1 MTYNLLVISIK
12 KRILNMYHTVIIGGG
27 CLGAA
32 TAVSLQR
39 KLNSIGKGEKV
50 CLIEK
55 AVLCAAESSRHS
67 GIVRSANADPDAS
80 MMANLSTKMWKDLSG
95 IWGLKMELDEFG
107 AIWIAKKN
115 EDGENPAWSEL
126 AERMKKIDLKFEEI
140 SSKSAISKCGTTLI
154 TDENESYF
162 FEPDAFQLDPS
173 ILRSTL
179 YNAIDTN
186 GVDLYEKTEVDSII
200 FKGNEIL
207 GCTTNNG
214 KFDAKNFVNATGAWS
229 SQLFSKIGL
238 KIPVTIEPVSV
249 VNWMESP
256 RQIKY
261 EYPIIADYTN
271 LCYFRSWRGNKMH
284 AHQPRKRS
292 VYEIAKN
299 FINDLTSVNG
309 GEYLNEPMNQSLAY
323 NQIKNYEDISKK
335 RFSNIDKTVYAS
347 GYRSF
352 FDITPDLRFILGQDS
367 KYTNLFHNLGSGQAM
382 KYSPVLGESVAEEI
396 MNESFITK
404 KFDYKK
410 FNINRFGDDYMKEFW
425 NLVQGEENTLHRQ
438 GKNTL

>member
-1 MTYNLLVISIK
+1 
-12 KRILNMYHTVIIGGG
+12 MYHTVVIGGG

-32 TAVSLQR
+32 TAISLQR
-39 KLNSIGKGEKV
+39 KLNKEGKGEKV
-50 CLIEK
+50 CLVDK

-80 MMANLSTKMWKDLSG
+80 IMASLSTKMWKNLEEY
-95 IWGLKMELDEFG
+95 WGKNMEIDAFG

-115 EDGENPAWSEL
+115 SDGENPAWNQLSD
-126 AERMKKIDLKFEEI
+126 RMKEINLTFEEI
-140 SSKSAISKCGTTLI
+140 SPDSALEKCGDTLLI
-154 TDENESYF
+154 DKDESYF
-162 FEPDAFQLDPS
+162 YEPEAFQLDPS
-173 ILRSTL
+173 ILRSVL
-179 YNAIDTN
+179 YDAIDEN
-186 GVDLYEKTEVDSII
+186 RVELFEKTEVEAII
-200 FKGNEIL
+200 TNGNKIVS
-207 GCTTNNG
+207 CMTNNG

-299 FINDLTSVNG
+299 FLNDLCAVNG

-352 FDITPDLRFILGQDS
+352 FDITPDLRFILGKDS
-367 KYTNLFHNLGSGQAM
+367 KINNLFHNLGSGQAM
-382 KYSPVLGESVAEEI
+382 KYSPVLVESVAEEI
-396 MNESFITK
+396 LGEKNITK
-404 KFDYKK
+404 TFDYDK
-410 FNINRFGDDYMKEFW
+410 FKIDRFGDDYMQNFW
-425 NLVQGEENTLHRQ
+425 NLVNGEENTLHRQ

>member
-1 MTYNLLVISIK
+1 
-12 KRILNMYHTVIIGGG
+12 MYHTVVIGGG

-32 TAVSLQR
+32 AAISLQR
-39 KLNSIGKGEKV
+39 KLNKLGKNEKV

-80 MMANLSTKMWKDLSG
+80 LMASMSSQMWKNLSNVWG
-95 IWGLKMELDEFG
+95 IDMELDEFG

-115 EDGENPAWSEL
+115 SDGENPAWSEL
-126 AERMKKIDLKFEEI
+126 SKRMKKIELVFQEI
-140 SSKSAISKCGTTLI
+140 DTNSAIEKCGTTLL
-154 TDENESYF
+154 TDEDESYF
-162 FEPDAFQLDPS
+162 YEPAAFQLDPS

-179 YNAIDTN
+179 YDALETN
-186 GVDLYEKTEVDSII
+186 GVDLMEKTEVDTILT
-200 FKGNEIL
+200 KGNEII
-207 GCTTNNG
+207 GVTTSNG
-214 KFDAKNFVNATGAWS
+214 NINGKNFVNATGAWS

-256 RQIKY
+256 KQIRY
-261 EYPIIADYTN
+261 EYPIVADYTN

-299 FINDLTSVNG
+299 FLNDLTSVNG

-352 FDITPDLRFILGQDS
+352 FDITPDLRFILGKDS
-367 KYTNLFHNLGSGQAM
+367 KFKNLFHNLGSGQAV
-382 KYSPVLGESVAEEI
+382 KYCPVLGESIAEEI
-396 MNESFITK
+396 INEPKITK
-404 KFDYKK
+404 KFNYKK
-410 FNINRFGDDYMKEFW
+410 FNINRFSENYMRDFW

>member
-39 KLNSIGKGEKV
+39 KLNSIGKGDKV

-162 FEPDAFQLDPS
+162 FEPGAFQLDPS

-396 MNESFITK
+396 MNESIITK

>member
-1 MTYNLLVISIK
+1 
-12 KRILNMYHTVIIGGG
+12 MYHTAVIGGG

-32 TAVSLQR
+32 AAISLQR
-39 KLNSIGKGEKV
+39 KLNEIGKNQKV

-80 MMANLSTKMWKDLSG
+80 VMASMSSGMWKNLSKTWG
-95 IWGLKMELDEFG
+95 IDMELDEFG

-115 EDGENPAWSEL
+115 SDGENPAWMEL
-126 AERMKKIDLKFEEI
+126 SKRMEKIDLVFQEI
-140 SSKSAISKCGTTLI
+140 DTNSAIEKCGQTLL
-154 TDENESYF
+154 TDESESYF
-162 FEPDAFQLDPS
+162 YEPEAFQLDPS

-179 YNAIDTN
+179 YDALDHN
-186 GVDLYEKTEVDSII
+186 GVELMEKTEVDAILT
-200 FKGNEIL
+200 KGKEIKGL
-207 GCTTNNG
+207 TTTNG
-214 KFDAKNFVNATGAWS
+214 KINAKNFVNATGAWS

-256 RQIKY
+256 KQIRY
-261 EYPIIADYTN
+261 EYPIVADYTN

-299 FINDLTSVNG
+299 FLNDLTSVNG

-352 FDITPDLRFILGQDS
+352 FDITPDLRFILGKDN
-367 KYTNLFHNLGSGQAM
+367 KFDNLFHNLGSGQAM
-382 KYSPVLGESVAEEI
+382 KYCPVLGESIAEEI
-396 MNESFITK
+396 LNDKQITK

-410 FNINRFGDDYMKEFW
+410 FSISRFSEDYMKEFW

>member
-1 MTYNLLVISIK
+1 
-12 KRILNMYHTVIIGGG
+12 MYHTIVIGGG

-32 TAVSLQR
+32 AAISLQR
-39 KLNSIGKGEKV
+39 KLNKLGKGDKV
-50 CLIEK
+50 CLVEK

-80 MMANLSTKMWKDLSG
+80 IMASMSSKMWKNLSSV
-95 IWGLKMELDEFG
+95 WGLDMEIDEFG

-115 EDGENPAWSEL
+115 ADGENPAWSDL
-126 AERMKKIDLKFEEI
+126 SERMSKIQLTFEEI
-140 SSKSAISKCGTTLI
+140 DTNSATQKCGETLL

-162 FEPDAFQLDPS
+162 YEPAAFQLDPS

-179 YNAIDTN
+179 YDAIDEN
-186 GVDLYEKTEVDSII
+186 GVVLMEKTEVDTILTKGKEII
-200 FKGNEIL
+200 GI
-207 GCTTNNG
+207 TTNNG
-214 KFDAKNFVNATGAWS
+214 KLDAKNFVNATGAWS

-256 RQIKY
+256 KQIRY
-261 EYPIIADYTN
+261 EYPIVADYTN

-299 FINDLTSVNG
+299 FLNDLTSVNG

-352 FDITPDLRFILGQDS
+352 FDITPDLRFILGKDS
-367 KYTNLFHNLGSGQAM
+367 KFNNLFHNLGSGQAM
-382 KYSPVLGESVAEEI
+382 KYCPVLGESIAEEI
-396 MNESFITK
+396 LNESDVTG

-410 FNINRFGDDYMKEFW
+410 FNINRFSDDYMKDFW

>member
-1 MTYNLLVISIK
+1 
-12 KRILNMYHTVIIGGG
+12 MYHTIVIGGG

-32 TAVSLQR
+32 AAISLQR
-39 KLNSIGKGEKV
+39 KLNKIGKGDKV
-50 CLIEK
+50 CLVEK

-80 MMANLSTKMWKDLSG
+80 IMASMSSKMWKSLSSV
-95 IWGLKMELDEFG
+95 WGLDMEIDEFG

-115 EDGENPAWSEL
+115 ADGENPAWSDL
-126 AERMKKIDLKFEEI
+126 SERMSKIQLTFEEI
-140 SSKSAISKCGTTLI
+140 DTNSATQKCGETLL

-162 FEPDAFQLDPS
+162 YEPAAFQLDPS

-179 YNAIDTN
+179 YDAIDEN
-186 GVDLYEKTEVDSII
+186 GVILMEKTEVDTILTKGKEII
-200 FKGNEIL
+200 GI
-207 GCTTNNG
+207 TTNNG
-214 KFDAKNFVNATGAWS
+214 KLDAKNFVNATGAWS

-256 RQIKY
+256 KQIRY
-261 EYPIIADYTN
+261 EYPIVADYTN

-299 FINDLTSVNG
+299 FLNDLTSVNG

-352 FDITPDLRFILGQDS
+352 FDITPDLRFILGKDS
-367 KYTNLFHNLGSGQAM
+367 KFNNLFHNLGSGQAM
-382 KYSPVLGESVAEEI
+382 KYCPVLGESIAEEI
-396 MNESFITK
+396 LNESDVTG

-410 FNINRFGDDYMKEFW
+410 FNINRFSDDYMKDFW

>member
-1 MTYNLLVISIK
+1 
-12 KRILNMYHTVIIGGG
+12 MYHTIVIGGG
-27 CLGAA
+27 CLGASA
-32 TAVSLQR
+32 AISLQR
-39 KLNSIGKGEKV
+39 KLNRLGKGDKV
-50 CLIEK
+50 CLVEK

-80 MMANLSTKMWKDLSG
+80 IMASMSSKMWKNLSS
-95 IWGLKMELDEFG
+95 IWGLDMEIDEFG

-115 EDGENPAWSEL
+115 ADGENPAWSDL
-126 AERMKKIDLKFEEI
+126 SERMSKIQLIFEEI
-140 SSKSAISKCGTTLI
+140 DTNSATQKCGETLL

-162 FEPDAFQLDPS
+162 YEPAAFQLDPS

-179 YNAIDTN
+179 YDAIDEN
-186 GVDLYEKTEVDSII
+186 GVVLMEKTEVDTILTKGKEII
-200 FKGNEIL
+200 GI
-207 GCTTNNG
+207 TTNNG
-214 KFDAKNFVNATGAWS
+214 KLDAKNFVNATGAWS

-256 RQIKY
+256 KQIRY
-261 EYPIIADYTN
+261 EYPIVADYTN

-299 FINDLTSVNG
+299 FLNDLTSVNG

-352 FDITPDLRFILGQDS
+352 FDITPDLRFILGKDS
-367 KYTNLFHNLGSGQAM
+367 KFNNLFHNLGSGQAM
-382 KYSPVLGESVAEEI
+382 KYCPVLGESIAEEI
-396 MNESFITK
+396 LNESDVTG

-410 FNINRFGDDYMKEFW
+410 FNINRFSDDYMKDFW

>member
-162 FEPDAFQLDPS
+162 FEPGAFQLDPS

-396 MNESFITK
+396 MNESLITK
-404 KFDYKK
+404 KFNYKK
-410 FNINRFGDDYMKEFW
+410 FNISRFGDDYMKEFW

>member
-1 MTYNLLVISIK
+1 
-12 KRILNMYHTVIIGGG
+12 MYHTIVIGGG
-27 CLGAA
+27 CLGASA
-32 TAVSLQR
+32 AISLQR
-39 KLNSIGKGEKV
+39 RLNKLGKGEKV
-50 CLIEK
+50 CLVEK

-80 MMANLSTKMWKDLSG
+80 IMASMSSKMWKNLASV
-95 IWGLKMELDEFG
+95 WGLNMELDEFG

-115 EDGENPAWSEL
+115 ADGENPAWADLSD
-126 AERMKKIDLKFEEI
+126 RMSKIDLIFQEI
-140 SSKSAISKCGTTLI
+140 DTNSATQKCGETLL
-154 TDENESYF
+154 TDDNESYF
-162 FEPDAFQLDPS
+162 YEPAAFQLDPS

-179 YNAIDTN
+179 YDAIDEN
-186 GVDLYEKTEVDSII
+186 GVALMEKTEVDTILTKGKEII
-200 FKGNEIL
+200 GL
-207 GCTTNNG
+207 TTNNG
-214 KFDAKNFVNATGAWS
+214 KLDAKNFVNATGAWS

-256 RQIKY
+256 KQIRY
-261 EYPIIADYTN
+261 EYPIVADYTN
-271 LCYFRSWRGNKMH
+271 LCYFRSWMGNKMH

-299 FINDLTSVNG
+299 FLNDLTSVNG

-352 FDITPDLRFILGQDS
+352 FDITPDLRFILGKDS
-367 KYTNLFHNLGSGQAM
+367 KFNNLFHNLGSGQAM
-382 KYSPVLGESVAEEI
+382 KYCPVLGESIAEEI
-396 MNESFITK
+396 LNESDITE
-404 KFDYKK
+404 KFNYKK
-410 FNINRFGDDYMKEFW
+410 FNINRFSDDYMKDFW

>member
-1 MTYNLLVISIK
+1 
-12 KRILNMYHTVIIGGG
+12 MYHTIVIGGG

-32 TAVSLQR
+32 AAISLQR
-39 KLNSIGKGEKV
+39 KLNRLGKGDKV
-50 CLIEK
+50 CLVEK

-80 MMANLSTKMWKDLSG
+80 IMASMSSKMWKNLSSV
-95 IWGLKMELDEFG
+95 WGLDMEIDEFG

-115 EDGENPAWSEL
+115 ADGENPAWSDL
-126 AERMKKIDLKFEEI
+126 SDRMSKIQLTFEEI
-140 SSKSAISKCGTTLI
+140 DTNSATQKCGETLL

-162 FEPDAFQLDPS
+162 YEPAAFQLDPS

-179 YNAIDTN
+179 YDAIDEN
-186 GVDLYEKTEVDSII
+186 GVVLMEKTEVDTILTKGKEII
-200 FKGNEIL
+200 GI
-207 GCTTNNG
+207 TTNNG
-214 KFDAKNFVNATGAWS
+214 NLNAKNFVNATGAWS
-229 SQLFSKIGL
+229 SHLFSKIGL

-256 RQIKY
+256 KQIRY
-261 EYPIIADYTN
+261 EYPIVADYTN

-299 FINDLTSVNG
+299 FLNDLTSVNG

-352 FDITPDLRFILGQDS
+352 FDITPDLRFILGKDS
-367 KYTNLFHNLGSGQAM
+367 KFNNLFHNLGSGQAM
-382 KYSPVLGESVAEEI
+382 KYCPVLGESIAEEI
-396 MNESFITK
+396 LNESDVTA

-410 FNINRFGDDYMKEFW
+410 FNINRFSDDYMKDFW

>member
-1 MTYNLLVISIK
+1 
-12 KRILNMYHTVIIGGG
+12 LN
-27 CLGAA
+27 
-32 TAVSLQR
+32 
-39 KLNSIGKGEKV
+39 KEGKGEKV
-50 CLIEK
+50 CLVDK

-80 MMANLSTKMWKDLSG
+80 IMASLSTKMWKNLEEY
-95 IWGLKMELDEFG
+95 WGKNMEIDAFG

-115 EDGENPAWSEL
+115 SDGENPAWNQLSD
-126 AERMKKIDLKFEEI
+126 RMKEINLTFEEI
-140 SSKSAISKCGTTLI
+140 SPDSALEKCGDTLLI
-154 TDENESYF
+154 DKDESYF
-162 FEPDAFQLDPS
+162 YEPEAFQLDPS
-173 ILRSTL
+173 ILRSVL
-179 YNAIDTN
+179 YDAIDEN
-186 GVDLYEKTEVDSII
+186 RVELFEKTEVEAII
-200 FKGNEIL
+200 TNGNKIVS
-207 GCTTNNG
+207 CMTNNG

-299 FINDLTSVNG
+299 FLNDLCAVNG

-352 FDITPDLRFILGQDS
+352 FDITPDLRFILGKDS
-367 KYTNLFHNLGSGQAM
+367 KINNLFHNLGSGQAM

-396 MNESFITK
+396 LGEKNITK
-404 KFDYKK
+404 TFDYDK
-410 FNINRFGDDYMKEFW
+410 FKIDRFGDDYMQNFW
-425 NLVQGEENTLHRQ
+425 NLVNGEENTLHRQ

>member
-1 MTYNLLVISIK
+1 
-12 KRILNMYHTVIIGGG
+12 MYHTIVIGGG

-32 TAVSLQR
+32 AAISLQR
-39 KLNSIGKGEKV
+39 KLNKLGKGEKV
-50 CLIEK
+50 CLVEK

-80 MMANLSTKMWKDLSG
+80 IMASMSSKMWKNLSS
-95 IWGLKMELDEFG
+95 IWGLDMELDEFG

-115 EDGENPAWSEL
+115 SDGENPAWSDL
-126 AERMKKIDLKFEEI
+126 SERMSKIELVFQEI
-140 SSKSAISKCGTTLI
+140 DTDSATQKCGETLL

-162 FEPDAFQLDPS
+162 YEPAAFQLDPS

-179 YNAIDTN
+179 YSAIDEN
-186 GVDLYEKTEVDSII
+186 GVILMEKTEVDTILTKGKEII
-200 FKGNEIL
+200 GI
-207 GCTTNNG
+207 TTNNG
-214 KFDAKNFVNATGAWS
+214 KLDAKNFVNATGAWS

-256 RQIKY
+256 KQIRY
-261 EYPIIADYTN
+261 EYPIVADYTN

-299 FINDLTSVNG
+299 FLNDLTSVNG

-352 FDITPDLRFILGQDS
+352 FDITPDLRFILGKDS
-367 KYTNLFHNLGSGQAM
+367 KFNNLFHNLGSGQAM
-382 KYSPVLGESVAEEI
+382 KYCPVLGESVAEEI
-396 MNESFITK
+396 LNESNVTD

-410 FNINRFGDDYMKEFW
+410 FNINRFSDDYMKDFW

>member
-1 MTYNLLVISIK
+1 
-12 KRILNMYHTVIIGGG
+12 MYHTIVIGGG
-27 CLGAA
+27 CLGASA
-32 TAVSLQR
+32 AISLQR
-39 KLNSIGKGEKV
+39 KLNKKGKQEKV
-50 CLIEK
+50 CLVEK

-80 MMANLSTKMWKDLSG
+80 MMAMISTKMWKNLSEV
-95 IWGLKMELDEFG
+95 WGLDMELDEFG

-115 EDGENPAWSEL
+115 SEGENPVWNDLSK
-126 AERMKKIDLKFEEI
+126 RMNKINLVFEEI
-140 SSKSAISKCGTTLI
+140 NSSSAVEKCGTTLL

-162 FEPDAFQLDPS
+162 YEPDAFQLDPS

-179 YNAIDTN
+179 YDALDHN
-186 GVDLYEKTEVDSII
+186 GVELMEKTEVDTILT
-200 FKGNEIL
+200 KGSEIVGL
-207 GCTTNNG
+207 TTNNG
-214 KFDAKNFVNATGAWS
+214 KISAKNFINATGAWS
-229 SQLFSKIGL
+229 SQLFSKIGI

-256 RQIKY
+256 KQIRY

-299 FINDLTSVNG
+299 FLNDLTTVNG

-352 FDITPDLRFILGQDS
+352 FDITPDLRFILGKDS
-367 KYTNLFHNLGSGQAM
+367 KYNNLFHNLGSGQAM
-382 KYSPVLGESVAEEI
+382 KYCPVLGESIAEEI
-396 MNESFITK
+396 MNDYDLIN

-410 FNINRFGDDYMKEFW
+410 FNINRFSDDYMKEFW

>member
-1 MTYNLLVISIK
+1 
-12 KRILNMYHTVIIGGG
+12 MYHTIVIGGG
-27 CLGAA
+27 CLGASA
-32 TAVSLQR
+32 AISLQR
-39 KLNSIGKGEKV
+39 RLNKLGKGEKV
-50 CLIEK
+50 CLVEK

-80 MMANLSTKMWKDLSG
+80 IMASMSSKMWKNLASV
-95 IWGLKMELDEFG
+95 WGLNMELDEFG

-115 EDGENPAWSEL
+115 ADGENPAWADLSD
-126 AERMKKIDLKFEEI
+126 RMSKIDLIFQEI
-140 SSKSAISKCGTTLI
+140 DTNSATQKCGETLL
-154 TDENESYF
+154 TDDNESYF
-162 FEPDAFQLDPS
+162 YEPAAFQLDPS

-179 YNAIDTN
+179 YDAIDEN
-186 GVDLYEKTEVDSII
+186 GVALMEKTEVDTILTKGKEII
-200 FKGNEIL
+200 GL
-207 GCTTNNG
+207 TTNNG
-214 KFDAKNFVNATGAWS
+214 KLDAKNFVNATGAWS

-256 RQIKY
+256 KQIRY
-261 EYPIIADYTN
+261 EYPIVADYTN

-299 FINDLTSVNG
+299 FLNDLTSVNG

-352 FDITPDLRFILGQDS
+352 FDITPDLRFILGKDS
-367 KYTNLFHNLGSGQAM
+367 KFNNLFHNLGSGQAM
-382 KYSPVLGESVAEEI
+382 KYCPVLGESIAEEI
-396 MNESFITK
+396 LNESDITE
-404 KFDYKK
+404 KFNYKK
-410 FNINRFGDDYMKEFW
+410 FNINRFSDDYMKDFW

>member
-1 MTYNLLVISIK
+1 
-12 KRILNMYHTVIIGGG
+12 MYHTVIIGGG

-32 TAVSLQR
+32 TAISLQR
-39 KLNSIGKGEKV
+39 KLNLIGKGEKV

-80 MMANLSTKMWKDLSG
+80 MMANLSTKMWKDLSVV
-95 IWGLKMELDEFG
+95 WGLKMELDEFG

-115 EDGENPAWSEL
+115 EEGENPVWSQL
-126 AERMKKIDLKFEEI
+126 AERMKKIDLIFEEI
-140 SSKSAISKCGTTLI
+140 SPKSAISKCGTTLI
-154 TDENESYF
+154 TDDKESYF

-173 ILRSTL
+173 ILRSTF
-179 YNAIDTN
+179 YDAIDEN
-186 GVDLYEKTEVDSII
+186 GVDLCEKTEVDSII
-200 FKGNEIL
+200 CKGNQIL
-207 GCTTNNG
+207 GCTTSNG

-299 FINDLTSVNG
+299 FINDLTTVNG

-323 NQIKNYEDISKK
+323 SQIKNYEDISKK

-352 FDITPDLRFILGQDS
+352 FDITPDLRFILGKDS

-396 MNESFITK
+396 MNESILTK

>member
-1 MTYNLLVISIK
+1 
-12 KRILNMYHTVIIGGG
+12 MYHTIVIGGG

-32 TAVSLQR
+32 AAISLQR
-39 KLNSIGKGEKV
+39 KLNKLGKGDKV
-50 CLIEK
+50 CLVEK

-80 MMANLSTKMWKDLSG
+80 IMASMSSKMWKNLSSV
-95 IWGLKMELDEFG
+95 WGLDMEIDEFG

-115 EDGENPAWSEL
+115 ADGENPAWSDL
-126 AERMKKIDLKFEEI
+126 SDRMRKIQLVFEEI
-140 SSKSAISKCGTTLI
+140 DTSSATQKCGETLLI
-154 TDENESYF
+154 DENESYF
-162 FEPDAFQLDPS
+162 YEPAAFQLDPS

-179 YNAIDTN
+179 YDAIDVN
-186 GVDLYEKTEVDSII
+186 GVVLMEKTEVDTILIKGKEII
-200 FKGNEIL
+200 GI
-207 GCTTNNG
+207 TTNNG
-214 KFDAKNFVNATGAWS
+214 KLDAKNFVNATGAWS

-256 RQIKY
+256 KQIRY
-261 EYPIIADYTN
+261 EYPIVADYTN

-299 FINDLTSVNG
+299 FLNDLTSVNG

-352 FDITPDLRFILGQDS
+352 FDITPDLRFILGKDS
-367 KYTNLFHNLGSGQAM
+367 KFNNLFHNLGSGQAM
-382 KYSPVLGESVAEEI
+382 KYCPVLGESIAEEI
-396 MNESFITK
+396 LNESDVTG

-410 FNINRFGDDYMKEFW
+410 FNINRFSDDYMKDFW
-425 NLVQGEENTLHRQ
+425 TLVQGEENTLHRQ

>member
-1 MTYNLLVISIK
+1 
-12 KRILNMYHTVIIGGG
+12 MYHTVIIGGG

-115 EDGENPAWSEL
+115 EDGENPAWAEL
-126 AERMKKIDLKFEEI
+126 AKRMKKIDLKFEEI

-179 YNAIDTN
+179 YNAIDAN

-396 MNESFITK
+396 MNESLITK
-404 KFDYKK
+404 KFNYKK

>member
-1 MTYNLLVISIK
+1 
-12 KRILNMYHTVIIGGG
+12 MYHTIVIGGG

-32 TAVSLQR
+32 AAISLQR
-39 KLNSIGKGEKV
+39 KLNKLGKGDKV
-50 CLIEK
+50 CLVEK

-80 MMANLSTKMWKDLSG
+80 IMASMSSKMWKSLSSV
-95 IWGLKMELDEFG
+95 WGLDMEIDEFG

-115 EDGENPAWSEL
+115 ADGENPAWSDL
-126 AERMKKIDLKFEEI
+126 SERMSKIQLTFEEI
-140 SSKSAISKCGTTLI
+140 DTNSATQKCGETLL

-162 FEPDAFQLDPS
+162 YEPAAFQLDPS

-179 YNAIDTN
+179 YDAIDEN
-186 GVDLYEKTEVDSII
+186 GVVLMEKTEVDTILIKGKEII
-200 FKGNEIL
+200 GI
-207 GCTTNNG
+207 TTNNG
-214 KFDAKNFVNATGAWS
+214 KLDAKNFVNATGAWS

-256 RQIKY
+256 KQIRY
-261 EYPIIADYTN
+261 EYPIVADYTN

-299 FINDLTSVNG
+299 FLNDLTSVNG

-352 FDITPDLRFILGQDS
+352 FDITPDLRFILGKDS
-367 KYTNLFHNLGSGQAM
+367 KFNNLFHNLGSGQAM
-382 KYSPVLGESVAEEI
+382 KYCPVLGESIAEEI
-396 MNESFITK
+396 LNESDVTG

-410 FNINRFGDDYMKEFW
+410 FNINRFSDDYMKDFW

>member
-1 MTYNLLVISIK
+1 
-12 KRILNMYHTVIIGGG
+12 MYHTVVIGGG

-32 TAVSLQR
+32 TAISLQR
-39 KLNSIGKGEKV
+39 KLNKEGKGEKV
-50 CLIEK
+50 CLVDK

-80 MMANLSTKMWKDLSG
+80 IMASLSTKMWKNLEEY
-95 IWGLKMELDEFG
+95 WGKNMEIDAFG

-115 EDGENPAWSEL
+115 SDGENPAWNQLSD
-126 AERMKKIDLKFEEI
+126 RMKEINLTFEEI
-140 SSKSAISKCGTTLI
+140 SPDSALEKCGDTLLI
-154 TDENESYF
+154 DKDESYF
-162 FEPDAFQLDPS
+162 YEPEAFQLDPS
-173 ILRSTL
+173 ILRSVL
-179 YNAIDTN
+179 YDAIDEN
-186 GVDLYEKTEVDSII
+186 RVELFEKTEVEAII
-200 FKGNEIL
+200 TNGNKIVS
-207 GCTTNNG
+207 CMTNSG

-299 FINDLTSVNG
+299 FLNDLCAVNG

-352 FDITPDLRFILGQDS
+352 FDITPDLRFILGKDS
-367 KYTNLFHNLGSGQAM
+367 KINNLFHNLGSGQAM

-396 MNESFITK
+396 LGEKNITK
-404 KFDYKK
+404 TFDYDK
-410 FNINRFGDDYMKEFW
+410 FKIDRFGDDYMQNFW
-425 NLVQGEENTLHRQ
+425 NLVNGEENTLHRQ

>member
-1 MTYNLLVISIK
+1 
-12 KRILNMYHTVIIGGG
+12 MYHTVIIGGG

-162 FEPDAFQLDPS
+162 FEPGAFQLDPS

-179 YNAIDTN
+179 YNAIDAN

>member
-1 MTYNLLVISIK
+1 
-12 KRILNMYHTVIIGGG
+12 MYHTIVIGGG

-32 TAVSLQR
+32 AAISLQR
-39 KLNSIGKGEKV
+39 KLNKIGKGDKV
-50 CLIEK
+50 CLVEK

-80 MMANLSTKMWKDLSG
+80 IMASMSSKMWKNLSSV
-95 IWGLKMELDEFG
+95 WGLDMEIDEFG

-115 EDGENPAWSEL
+115 ADGENPAWSDL
-126 AERMKKIDLKFEEI
+126 SERMRKIQLTFEEI
-140 SSKSAISKCGTTLI
+140 DTNSATQKCGETLL

-162 FEPDAFQLDPS
+162 YEPAAFQLDPS

-179 YNAIDTN
+179 YDAIDEN
-186 GVDLYEKTEVDSII
+186 GVVLMEKTEVDTILTKGKEII
-200 FKGNEIL
+200 GI
-207 GCTTNNG
+207 TTNNG
-214 KFDAKNFVNATGAWS
+214 KLDAKNFVNATGAWS

-256 RQIKY
+256 KQIRY
-261 EYPIIADYTN
+261 EYPIVADYTN

-299 FINDLTSVNG
+299 FLNDLTSVNG

-352 FDITPDLRFILGQDS
+352 FDITPDLRFILGKDS
-367 KYTNLFHNLGSGQAM
+367 KFNNLFHNLGSGQAM
-382 KYSPVLGESVAEEI
+382 KYCPVLGESIAEEI
-396 MNESFITK
+396 LNESDVTG

-410 FNINRFGDDYMKEFW
+410 FNINRFSDDYMKDFW

>member
-1 MTYNLLVISIK
+1 
-12 KRILNMYHTVIIGGG
+12 MYHTVIIGGG

-39 KLNSIGKGEKV
+39 KLNSVGKGEKV

-80 MMANLSTKMWKDLSG
+80 MMANLSTNMWKDLSG
-95 IWGLKMELDEFG
+95 VWGLKMELDEFG

-115 EDGENPAWSEL
+115 EDGENPAWSQL
-126 AERMKKIDLKFEEI
+126 AERMRKIELIFEEI
-140 SSKSAISKCGTTLI
+140 SSKSAVSKCGTTLI

-162 FEPDAFQLDPS
+162 FEPGAFQLDPS

-179 YNAIDTN
+179 YNAIDAN

-200 FKGNEIL
+200 FKGNEIV

-299 FINDLTSVNG
+299 FINDLTAVNG

-352 FDITPDLRFILGQDS
+352 FDITPDLRFILGKDS

-396 MNESFITK
+396 MNESLITK

>member
-1 MTYNLLVISIK
+1 
-12 KRILNMYHTVIIGGG
+12 MYHTVVIGGG
-27 CLGAA
+27 CLGASA
-32 TAVSLQR
+32 AISLQR
-39 KLNSIGKGEKV
+39 KLNKIGKNEKV
-50 CLIEK
+50 CLVEK

-80 MMANLSTKMWKDLSG
+80 MMAQISSNMWKDLSKVWG
-95 IWGLKMELDEFG
+95 IEMELDEFG
-107 AIWIAKKN
+107 AIWISKKN
-115 EDGENPAWSEL
+115 SEGDNPVWKEL
-126 AERMKKIDLKFEEI
+126 SNRMSKIELTFEEI
-140 SSKSAISKCGTTLI
+140 NAKSATEKCGTTLL
-154 TDENESYF
+154 TDDNESYF
-162 FEPDAFQLDPS
+162 YEPGAFQLDPS

-179 YNAIDTN
+179 YDALDHN
-186 GVDLYEKTEVDSII
+186 GVEVMEKTEVDTILV
-200 FKGNEIL
+200 KGNDIVGL
-207 GCTTNNG
+207 TTNNG
-214 KFDAKNFVNATGAWS
+214 KIIAKNFINATGAWS
-229 SQLFSKIGL
+229 SHLFSKIGL
-238 KIPVTIEPVSV
+238 RIPVTIEPVSV

-256 RQIKY
+256 KQIKY

-299 FINDLTSVNG
+299 FLNDLTSVNG

-352 FDITPDLRFILGQDS
+352 FDITPDLRFILGKDS
-367 KYTNLFHNLGSGQAM
+367 KFKNLYHNLGSGQAM
-382 KYSPVLGESVAEEI
+382 KYCPVLGECIAEEI
-396 MNESFITK
+396 MNEENVIK

-410 FNINRFGDDYMKEFW
+410 FNINRFSDDYMKDFW

>member
-1 MTYNLLVISIK
+1 
-12 KRILNMYHTVIIGGG
+12 MYHTVIIGGG

-39 KLNSIGKGEKV
+39 KLNSIGKGDKV

-162 FEPDAFQLDPS
+162 FEPGAFQLDPS

-410 FNINRFGDDYMKEFW
+410 FNINRFGNDYMKEFW

>member
-1 MTYNLLVISIK
+1 
-12 KRILNMYHTVIIGGG
+12 MYHTIVIGGG

-32 TAVSLQR
+32 AAISLQR
-39 KLNSIGKGEKV
+39 KLNKLGKGGKV
-50 CLIEK
+50 CLVEK

-80 MMANLSTKMWKDLSG
+80 IMASMSSKMWKNLSSV
-95 IWGLKMELDEFG
+95 WGLDMELDEFG

-115 EDGENPAWSEL
+115 SDGENPAWADLS
-126 AERMKKIDLKFEEI
+126 ERMSKIELIFQEI
-140 SSKSAISKCGTTLI
+140 DTNSATQKCGETLL

-162 FEPDAFQLDPS
+162 YEPAAFQLDPS

-179 YNAIDTN
+179 YDAIDEN
-186 GVDLYEKTEVDSII
+186 GVVLMEKTEVDTILTKGKEII
-200 FKGNEIL
+200 GI
-207 GCTTNNG
+207 TTNNG
-214 KFDAKNFVNATGAWS
+214 KLDARNFVNATGAWS
-229 SQLFSKIGL
+229 SQLFAKIGL

-256 RQIKY
+256 KQIRY
-261 EYPIIADYTN
+261 EYPIVADYTN

-299 FINDLTSVNG
+299 FLNDLTSVNG

-352 FDITPDLRFILGQDS
+352 FDITPDLRFILGKDS
-367 KYTNLFHNLGSGQAM
+367 KFNNLFHNLGSGQAM
-382 KYSPVLGESVAEEI
+382 KYCPVLGESIAEEI
-396 MNESFITK
+396 LNEPDVIDR
-404 KFDYKK
+404 FDYKK
-410 FNINRFGDDYMKEFW
+410 FNINRFSDDYMKEFW